1 VGTNRGYQTC
11 FRAAE
16 YDTAVIVGI
25 DPWREALQQLRR
37 NASEWGVEGKIRSL
51 QASVPDTPFRD
62 ESFDRVYATTV
73 LEMIR
78 GMDGESRYRACLDEI
93 YRVLEP
99 GGPLGLGE
107 PMHRDVEI
115 PAEIYDYVT
124 TGDMPAP
131 WSECFATVEET
142 VWAVESAGF
151 TVLDAGE
158 ASDARLWWD
167 EYGMYDPDA
176 SEEYDLIQRDDGR
189 WVTYG
194 YVIANKS
201 S

>member
-1 VGTNRGYQTC
+1 
-11 FRAAE
+11 
-16 YDTAVIVGI
+16 
-25 DPWREALQQLRR
+25 
-37 NASEWGVEGKIRSL
+37 
-51 QASVPDTPFRD
+51 
-62 ESFDRVYATTV
+62 
-73 LEMIR
+73 
-78 GMDGESRYRACLDEI
+78 
-93 YRVLEP
+93 
-99 GGPLGLGE
+99 
-107 PMHRDVEI
+107 
-115 PAEIYDYVT
+115 
-124 TGDMPAP
+124 MPAP